1 MVLAHP
7 HGQHQPAALQLIYR
21 RSQHL
26 EHGLSQPVLR
36 LFKFAFGALV
46 VAAVVVGLIL
56 LAVDTVAGVEVVA
69 L

>member
-1 MVLAHP
+1 
-7 HGQHQPAALQLIYR
+7 
-21 RSQHL
+21 
-26 EHGLSQPVLR
+26 